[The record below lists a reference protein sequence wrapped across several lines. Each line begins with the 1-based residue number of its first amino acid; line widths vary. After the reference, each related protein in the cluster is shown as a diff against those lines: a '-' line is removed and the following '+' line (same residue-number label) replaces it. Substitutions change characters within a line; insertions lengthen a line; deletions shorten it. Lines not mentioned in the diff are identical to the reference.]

1 MQKRLFFPKAIV
13 FKNNRMKTV
22 SNRLKTIV
30 IYFLKVQ
37 NEWFVF
43 KNDCFI
49 PKTKRSVLKRSFNDR
64 FQKRLTTQ
72 WLWASSLCTIEN
84 KDTKVCRFI
93 NTFGGIKNFTKKSK
107 IFGDKFWKFWAI
119 INLHGVLWG
128 PAQTL
133 DQSVQLF
140 LDTNGF

>member
-1 MQKRLFFPKAIV
+1 MQKRLFFSKAIV

-49 PKTKRSVLKRSFNDR
+49 PKTKRSFSKTINNSMTVSIF
-64 FQKRLTTQ
+64 
-72 WLWASSLCTIEN
+72 SLYN
-84 KDTKVCRFI
+84 RKKDTKVCRFI

-128 PAQTL
+128 PAQNL